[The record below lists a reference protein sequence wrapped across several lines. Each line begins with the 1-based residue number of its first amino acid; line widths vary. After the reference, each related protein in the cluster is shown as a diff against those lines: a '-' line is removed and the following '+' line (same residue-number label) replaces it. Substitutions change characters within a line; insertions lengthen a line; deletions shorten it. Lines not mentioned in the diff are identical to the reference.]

1 MDEPLLSE
9 CFKLVSL
16 LEKKVFRSLNE
27 SVLDNDLTISL
38 WCYVY
43 LTKIIVSFDFSGV
56 ILMSFWLRLAH
67 IRLSVSILLVLSNEF
82 SSTFS
87 FKFEFTFEM

>member
-16 LEKKVFRSLNE
+16 LEKKVFRSLKE
-27 SVLDNDLTISL
+27 SVLDNDLTNSL

-56 ILMSFWLRLAH
+56 ILMSFWQCEVCRLFMS
-67 IRLSVSILLVLSNEF
+67 RVLNFLEVC
-82 SSTFS
+82 
-87 FKFEFTFEM
+87 